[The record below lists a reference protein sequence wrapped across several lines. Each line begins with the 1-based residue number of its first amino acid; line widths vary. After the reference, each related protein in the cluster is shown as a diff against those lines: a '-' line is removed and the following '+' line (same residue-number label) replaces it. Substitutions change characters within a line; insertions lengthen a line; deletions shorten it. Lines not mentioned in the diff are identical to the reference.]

1 MLANSAGAKTK
12 AETCFTFFL
21 WFWFWLLQLKTFVRI
36 HLVLSMDLVI
46 DRFVTRRTT
55 WIHTKSLYIVGFL
68 VSTRIAHAQQQQ
80 PCEAFLNVFRMRIRV
95 WSSSEGGDGV
105 DVVADAAAEAVIVD
119 RRVGFVF
126 LWLYFLNQCLE
137 CQPRA
142 HTWIRYTRT
151 WIWIASME
159 MQMWLLA
166 DTFRDLLYS
175 ASSINSPAFQTNR
188 RQDANQAKYICF
200 CLRCFFWRL
209 DSFNLI
215 NCQHVPRLF
224 ISHSIQTQSQAAY
237 SNIRIR
243 LTKE

>member
-1 MLANSAGAKTK
+1 MILILA
-12 AETCFTFFL
+12 
-21 WFWFWLLQLKTFVRI
+21 
-36 HLVLSMDLVI
+36 
-46 DRFVTRRTT
+46 
-55 WIHTKSLYIVGFL
+55 
-68 VSTRIAHAQQQQ
+68 
-80 PCEAFLNVFRMRIRV
+80 
-95 WSSSEGGDGV
+95 
-105 DVVADAAAEAVIVD
+105 AAAENICSNSFGLVYGLSHWSVCNQKNNLNPHQKSLH
-119 RRVGFVF
+119 RRLPRQHSNRACATTAT
-126 LWLYFLNQCLE
+126 LWGIFECISNANSSLKFFGRWRWCRCRGRCRCRGCDSWSTCRICILRLYFLNRCLE